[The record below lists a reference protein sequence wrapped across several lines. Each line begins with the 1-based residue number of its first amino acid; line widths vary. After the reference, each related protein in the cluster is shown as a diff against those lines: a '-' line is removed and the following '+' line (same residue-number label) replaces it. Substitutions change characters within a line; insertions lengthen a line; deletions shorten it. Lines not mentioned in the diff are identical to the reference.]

1 VIGEERRVIE
11 TFHSLL
17 ILHQVRTQVSAWTG
31 CLFAGNPVGGR
42 IEELLGGLAGLAM
55 AARCG
60 GLGAFAQMCRDC
72 CAWLVPPGD
81 GRHVSGEAL
90 RLMGEWLA
98 SSERYLRDPTNPGAV
113 ADLVVRFTSIS
124 GEATDNL
131 AMQSTLFRALLLT
144 A

>member
-1 VIGEERRVIE
+1 MIE

-42 IEELLGGLAGLAM
+42 FEELMGGLAGLAV

-60 GLGAFAQMCRDC
+60 GLEAYSQMCQDC
-72 CAWLVPPGD
+72 CVWLVPLSNS
-81 GRHVSGEAL
+81 RLVSGQEL
-90 RLMGEWLA
+90 RLVGEWLA